1 MEEIII
7 RVLTGE
13 VQRRRCPGCGFSL
26 RAADVA
32 AAFEGADR
40 VRLRFRCGLCV
51 FEGGGEIE
59 LTPEIYREAAQLSP
73 EPVPGEPVSGE
84 PISGEPIS
92 GDEIISVHEILAGW
106 RGGLTQLVAPAR

>member
-13 VQRRRCPGCGFSL
+13 VQRRHCPGCGFSL

-40 VRLRFRCGLCV
+40 VRLRFRCGVCV

-59 LTPEIYREAAQLSP
+59 LTPEIYREAAQISP
-73 EPVPGEPVSGE
+73 EPVPGEP
-84 PISGEPIS
+84 IS
-92 GDEIISVHEILAGW
+92 GDEVISVHEILSGW
-106 RGGLTQLVAPAR
+106 RGGLAELVAPAG